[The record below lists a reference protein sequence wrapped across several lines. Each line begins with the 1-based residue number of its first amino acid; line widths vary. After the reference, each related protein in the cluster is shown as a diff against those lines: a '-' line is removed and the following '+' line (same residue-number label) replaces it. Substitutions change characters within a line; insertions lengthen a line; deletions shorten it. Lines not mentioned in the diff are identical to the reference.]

1 MTETTV
7 RQFAKTVGVSEERLL
22 QQLDAAGLSVQGPD
36 QVLSDEE
43 KTKLLSYLRAGRAS
57 AAEPTATDKVLL
69 RRKSV
74 TQLRVGGSHGR
85 GKTVAVEVRKRRT
98 IVKPQP
104 EAQEAPETAA
114 ETPSAPLADLVAEG
128 RLEGAS
134 VTPAPPHEAQAAE
147 VALEQPEPMPE
158 EASPALPI
166 QEAAGIEQAEM
177 VLEAK
182 GEHIS
187 PQESDQPPTEVVS
200 PQQARGDEGGQ
211 EKRSAPAP
219 KKTIQT
225 RPAPGARARPAQE
238 ARPGSAEGM
247 APPRTASAE
256 EGTAT
261 QPPSP
266 EKGGVEPDKERAR
279 PGDRASKRRG
289 SIRMREEETKP
300 VERVV
305 EEELHLADDAVR
317 IRRRPGRRDRAGE
330 VRRHGFERPVAPMV
344 REVVIPAQIK
354 VGELAQLL
362 AVKATEVIRALFK
375 MGMPATAAQTIDQD
389 TAILVTEELGHKGV
403 AARDV
408 SAEARLAGE
417 TEEAGEQE
425 HLLQPRPPVV
435 TVMGHVDHG
444 KTTLLDVIRQT
455 RVAAQEAGGITQ
467 RIGAY
472 HVITPKGVMTF
483 LDTPGHAAFAQMRA
497 RGASVTDIVVLVVAA
512 DDGVMPQTVE
522 AIQQARA
529 AHCPI
534 VVAVTKIDRPNADVE
549 HVLQQLAQHE
559 LIPES
564 WGGDVQVVP
573 VAATQG
579 KGIDELLDAIL
590 VQAEVMEL
598 KARREGPAKGVVIEA
613 WLDPGRGALASI
625 LVQQGTLHQG
635 DWLLAGTETGR
646 VRQLMNEQGQPI
658 KEVGPS
664 LPALVAGLS
673 GVPDAGVSA
682 MVVRDEATAREVAQ
696 AREARLREERLSE
709 RKTPDAQSAM
719 ERLLGNQQGNKV
731 LRYLIKAD
739 SKGTAEALRHA
750 VAAMGNAEVHV
761 EVVSAGVGMVSSSDV
776 ELAHTTGATIIAFN
790 TRPDAASRKQLQE
803 QHVPMMTHK
812 IIYEV
817 LEDVE
822 AQVKGQMAPVVR
834 EHVIGH
840 AQVREIFESSKMG
853 KVAGCLV
860 TEGVV
865 RRNSPI
871 RVLRRHVVVFEGK
884 LESLRRFK
892 ENVEEVRSG
901 VECGIAV
908 RDYEDVRPGDEIEVF
923 ERIVEQ
929 PGAA

>member
-22 QQLDAAGLSVQGPD
+22 QQLDAAGLSVQDPD

-43 KTKLLSYLRAGRAS
+43 KTRLLSYLRAGRAP
-57 AAEPTATDKVLL
+57 AAETAPTEKVLM
-69 RRKSV
+69 RRKSM
-74 TQLRVGGSHGR
+74 TQLRVSGSHGR

-104 EAQEAPETAA
+104 ESQEITTKTP
-114 ETPSAPLADLVAEG
+114 ETPSSLPAEVG
-128 RLEGAS
+128 
-134 VTPAPPHEAQAAE
+134 EAQAAATLASPE
-147 VALEQPEPMPE
+147 TNGQAPQRITDKTTAAAEEATAQPETTSTTAGAQQAALEQAEPGHGASHEPPAPEP
-158 EASPALPI
+158 PA
-166 QEAAGIEQAEM
+166 QDSGAATAEAARSGGTGPGGIARTAQ
-177 VLEAK
+177 EAK
-182 GEHIS
+182 GT
-187 PQESDQPPTEVVS
+187 PTVS
-200 PQQARGDEGGQ
+200 P
-211 EKRSAPAP
+211 
-219 KKTIQT
+219 I
-225 RPAPGARARPAQE
+225 
-238 ARPGSAEGM
+238 
-247 APPRTASAE
+247 PPPVAAAE
-256 EGTAT
+256 ESGEAA
-261 QPPSP
+261 QHAGA
-266 EKGGVEPDKERAR
+266 EKGDTEHDKNRAR
-279 PGDRASKRRG
+279 PGERPVKRRA

-317 IRRRPGRRDRAGE
+317 IRRRPGRRDRAAE
-330 VRRHGFERPVAPMV
+330 VRRHGFERPVAPMIH
-344 REVVIPAQIK
+344 EVVIPAQIK

-362 AVKATEVIRALFK
+362 AVKATEVVRALFK
-375 MGMPATAAQTIDQD
+375 MGMPASAAQTIDQD
-389 TAILVTEELGHKGV
+389 TAILVTEELGHKGI

-417 TEEAGEQE
+417 QEEVVEQGN
-425 HLLQPRPPVV
+425 LQPRPPVV

-455 RVAAQEAGGITQ
+455 KVAAQEAGGITQ

-472 HVITPKGVMTF
+472 HVTTKKGVMTF
-483 LDTPGHAAFAQMRA
+483 LDTPGHAAFAQMRT

-522 AIQQARA
+522 AIQQARSA
-529 AHCPI
+529 RCPI
-534 VVAVTKIDRPNADVE
+534 VVAITKTDKPNANID

-559 LIPES
+559 LVPDS
-564 WGGDVQVVP
+564 WGGDVQVIP
-573 VAATQG
+573 VAAPQG

-590 VQAEVMEL
+590 LQAEVMEL
-598 KARREGPAKGVVIEA
+598 KARSDGPARGIVIEA

-625 LVQQGTLHQG
+625 LIQQGTLHRG

-646 VRQLMNEQGQPI
+646 VRQLMNEVGQPVMA
-658 KEVGPS
+658 VGPS

-673 GVPDAGVSA
+673 GVPDAGVTA
-682 MVVRDEATAREVAQ
+682 LVVRDEATAREVAQ
-696 AREARLREERLSE
+696 AREIRLREERLSE
-709 RKTPDAQSAM
+709 RKTPDAQSALA
-719 ERLLGNQQGNKV
+719 RLLGNQQDGKV

-750 VAAMGNAEVHV
+750 VAAMGNDEINV
-761 EVVSAGVGMVSSSDV
+761 EVVGAAVGMVSSSDV
-776 ELAHTTGATIIAFN
+776 ELARTTGATIIAFN
-790 TRPDAASRKQLQE
+790 TRPDAASRKQLQD
-803 QHVPMMTHK
+803 QQVPLITHK

-822 AQVKGQMAPVVR
+822 GQVKGQMAPVVR
-834 EHVIGH
+834 EHIIGH
-840 AQVREIFESSKMG
+840 AQVRDIFESSKMG

-871 RVLRRHVVVFEGK
+871 RVLRRQVVVFEGK

-908 RDYEDVRPGDEIEVF
+908 RGYEDVRAGDEIEVF

>member
-22 QQLDAAGLSVQGPD
+22 QQLDAAGLSAQGPD

-43 KTKLLSYLRAGRAS
+43 KAKLLSYLRAGRAS
-57 AAEPTATDKVLL
+57 AAEPATDKVLL
-69 RRKSV
+69 RRKSM

-104 EAQEAPETAA
+104 EPQETPESPQETPAPIPEVAATPPETPQSAPAAVHEEAEAARNAPETAPPQAEEITTTLAGAQPEAIEQAAAPAGETAHLHTPAQATTTPPAPSESGTEQEKEALAATGTAAQEAPSRQPGAVPETRESTVAA
-114 ETPSAPLADLVAEG
+114 A
-128 RLEGAS
+128 
-134 VTPAPPHEAQAAE
+134 TPAK
-147 VALEQPEPMPE
+147 
-158 EASPALPI
+158 PAPD
-166 QEAAGIEQAEM
+166 GG
-177 VLEAK
+177 
-182 GEHIS
+182 GE
-187 PQESDQPPTEVVS
+187 DA
-200 PQQARGDEGGQ
+200 QQAGSEKAGAERTRGGE
-211 EKRSAPAP
+211 
-219 KKTIQT
+219 
-225 RPAPGARARPAQE
+225 RPA
-238 ARPGSAEGM
+238 
-247 APPRTASAE
+247 
-256 EGTAT
+256 
-261 QPPSP
+261 
-266 EKGGVEPDKERAR
+266 
-279 PGDRASKRRG
+279 KRRG
-289 SIRMREEETKP
+289 SGRIREEEAKP

-317 IRRRPGRRDRAGE
+317 VRRRPGRRDRTGE
-330 VRRHGFERPVAPMV
+330 IRRHGFERPVAPMV

-375 MGMPATAAQTIDQD
+375 MGMPTTVTQSIDQD
-389 TAILVTEELGHKGV
+389 TAILVSEELGHKGV

-417 TEEAGEQE
+417 QEAVAEQDD
-425 HLLQPRPPVV
+425 LQSRPPVV

-455 RVAAQEAGGITQ
+455 KVAAQEAGGITQ

-472 HVITPKGVMTF
+472 HVTTKKGVMTF

-534 VVAVTKIDRPNADVE
+534 VVAITKTDKHGADID

-559 LIPES
+559 LVPES
-564 WGGDVQVVP
+564 WGGDVQVIP
-573 VAATQG
+573 VAAPQG

-590 VQAEVMEL
+590 LQAEVMEL
-598 KARREGPAKGVVIEA
+598 KARHDGPAKGVVVEA
-613 WLDPGRGALASI
+613 WLDQGRGALASI
-625 LVQQGTLHQG
+625 LVQQGTLHRG

-646 VRQLMNEQGQPI
+646 VRLLMNELGQPI
-658 KEVGPS
+658 DAVGPS

-682 MVVRDEATAREVAQ
+682 MVVRDETTAREVAQ
-696 AREARLREERLSE
+696 AREARLREERLAE
-709 RKTPDAQSAM
+709 RKAPDAQSALA
-719 ERLLGNQQGNKV
+719 RLMGNPQGSKV

-750 VAAMGNAEVHV
+750 VAAMGNAEVSA

-790 TRPDAASRKQLQE
+790 TRPDAASRKQLQD
-803 QHVPMMTHK
+803 QDVPLMTHK

-822 AQVKGQMAPVVR
+822 AQVKGQMAPVIR
-834 EHVIGH
+834 EHIIGH

-892 ENVEEVRSG
+892 DNVEEVRSG

-908 RDYEDVRPGDEIEVF
+908 RDYEDVRAGDEIEVF

>member
-22 QQLDAAGLSVQGPD
+22 QQLGAAGLSVQDPD

-43 KTKLLSYLRAGRAS
+43 KTRLLSYLRAGRAA
-57 AAEPTATDKVLL
+57 AAEAAPAEKVLM
-69 RRKSV
+69 RRKST
-74 TQLRVGGSHGR
+74 TQLRVSGGHGR

-104 EAQEAPETAA
+104 ESQETAA
-114 ETPSAPLADLVAEG
+114 KT
-128 RLEGAS
+128 
-134 VTPAPPHEAQAAE
+134 
-147 VALEQPEPMPE
+147 
-158 EASPALPI
+158 
-166 QEAAGIEQAEM
+166 
-177 VLEAK
+177 
-182 GEHIS
+182 
-187 PQESDQPPTEVVS
+187 QESPSSPGPTEV
-200 PQQARGDEGGQ
+200 AE
-211 EKRSAPAP
+211 
-219 KKTIQT
+219 
-225 RPAPGARARPAQE
+225 APGAATPVPPETTGQPAQQVTDKTTVAAEEATTQPEAAATTAPMQQVAPKEAEQEHGAAHEPAPSQPPAQDAAAAAAEAPRGGQGTRAARPAQE
-238 ARPGSAEGM
+238 SRGTPA
-247 APPRTASAE
+247 ASAITPASAPK
-256 EGTAT
+256 EGSEAT
-261 QPPSP
+261 QHAGA
-266 EKGGVEPDKERAR
+266 EKGDTDQDKNRAR
-279 PGDRASKRRG
+279 AGERPVKRRAS
-289 SIRMREEETKP
+289 IRLREEETKP

-317 IRRRPGRRDRAGE
+317 IRRRPGRRDRASE
-330 VRRHGFERPVAPMV
+330 VRRHGFERPVAPMI
-344 REVVIPAQIK
+344 REVVIPAQIT

-375 MGMPATAAQTIDQD
+375 MGMPANAAQTIDQD
-389 TAILVTEELGHKGV
+389 TAILVTEELGHKGI

-408 SAEARLAGE
+408 SAEAKL
-417 TEEAGEQE
+417 AGEQE
-425 HLLQPRPPVV
+425 EMVEQGDLQPRPPVV

-444 KTTLLDVIRQT
+444 KTTLLDAIRQT
-455 RVAAQEAGGITQ
+455 KVAAQEAGGITQ

-472 HVITPKGVMTF
+472 HVTTSKGVITF

-522 AIQQARA
+522 AIQQARSA
-529 AHCPI
+529 RCPM
-534 VVAVTKIDRPNADVE
+534 VVAITKTDKPDADID

-559 LIPES
+559 LVPES

-590 VQAEVMEL
+590 LQAEVMEL
-598 KARREGPAKGVVIEA
+598 KARYDGPAKGVVIEA

-625 LVQQGTLHQG
+625 LIQQGVLHRG

-646 VRQLMNEQGQPI
+646 VRLLMNEAGQPVPA
-658 KEVGPS
+658 VGPS

-673 GVPDAGVSA
+673 GVPDAGVTA
-682 MVVRDEATAREVAQ
+682 LVVRDEATAREVAQ
-696 AREARLREERLSE
+696 ARESRLREERLSE
-709 RKTPDAQSAM
+709 RKTPDAQSALA
-719 ERLLGNQQGNKV
+719 RLLGNQHDGKV

-750 VAAMGNAEVHV
+750 VTAMGNDEVKV
-761 EVVSAGVGMVSSSDV
+761 EVVGAAVGMVSGSDV
-776 ELAHTTGATIIAFN
+776 ELARTTGATIIAFN
-790 TRPDAASRKQLQE
+790 TRPDAASRKQLQDL
-803 QHVPMMTHK
+803 QVPLITHK

-822 AQVKGQMAPVVR
+822 RQVKGQMAPVVR
-834 EHVIGH
+834 EHIIGH
-840 AQVREIFESSKMG
+840 AQVREIFESAKMG

-860 TEGVV
+860 TDGVV

-892 ENVEEVRSG
+892 ENVEEVRAG

-908 RDYEDVRPGDEIEVF
+908 RGYEDVRAGDEIEVF

-929 PGAA
+929 PGAT